1 MAPPK
6 QLGDVVRELRE
17 ARGLTEAQL
26 AERAQIAL
34 SFVMLIEAKQHAT
47 PSGQIIQR
55 IARALGVPVK
65 RLEVDREMSPRRK
78 PSR

>member
-1 MAPPK
+1 VPPK
-6 QLGDVVRELRE
+6 RLGDILRELRE

-34 SFVMLIEAKQHAT
+34 SFITLIEAHQQAR
-47 PSGQIIQR
+47 PSTQILQR

-65 RLEVDREMSPRRK
+65 RLEGTEN
-78 PSR
+78 